1 MNTVPCSVCSQA
13 GHHARR
19 CPELSAPL
27 QPGFYAPSGGGRY
40 TGDEEDEKLK
50 SVHLEGFAKQSRCPT
65 LAFPSPLKK
74 PSV

>member
-40 TGDEEDEKLK
+40 TGDDEDEKLK
-50 SVHLEGFAKQSRCPT
+50 AKQIKVVDTIPKCPT
-65 LAFPSPLKK
+65 LAFLSQLKK
-74 PSV
+74 QSV